1 MCILSFV
8 DWDVKQQN
16 KQTNKTCYQIGILQ
30 TAFAYVEL
38 EVQNKLMYFFDLG
51 VCVVQLN
58 VFHTRK
64 NVQHNSQ

>member
-16 KQTNKTCYQIGILQ
+16 KQTNKTWYQIGILQ

-38 EVQNKLMYFFDLG
+38 EVQNEFMYFFDLG
-51 VCVVQLN
+51 V
-58 VFHTRK
+58 
-64 NVQHNSQ
+64 